1 MAEKMLSQV
10 GLTII
15 GLFLAIGL
23 GYCLV
28 TLIIWI
34 IHSFHRGNYVPVGI
48 LAAGLI
54 ALVYQNIRARHR
66 HPVR

>member
-1 MAEKMLSQV
+1 MVEMMLSQV

-28 TLIIWI
+28 TLIIWN
-34 IHSFHRGNYVPVGI
+34 IHSFHRGNYLAVGI
-48 LAAGLI
+48 LAAGLV
-54 ALVYQNIRARHR
+54 ALVYQSIRARHR

>member
-1 MAEKMLSQV
+1 MVEKMLSQV

-23 GYCLV
+23 GYCVV

-34 IHSFHRGNYVPVGI
+34 IHSFQRGNYVPVGI

-54 ALVYQNIRARHR
+54 ALVYQSIRARHR

>member
-1 MAEKMLSQV
+1 MLSRV

-23 GYCLV
+23 GYCVV

-34 IHSFHRGNYVPVGI
+34 IHSFQRGNYMPVGI

-54 ALVYQNIRARHR
+54 AVVYQSFRARHR

>member
-1 MAEKMLSQV
+1 MVRKMPSPA

-23 GYCLV
+23 GFCAVRLV
-28 TLIIWI
+28 IWI
-34 IHSFHRGNYVPVGI
+34 IHSFQRGNVPEGI

-54 ALVYQNIRARHR
+54 GFVYQNIRARHR
-66 HPVR
+66 IPVR